1 MSQVPIHLHRA
12 AWSAL
17 GSIPGCAL
25 DTVVWAGSRT
35 TCSRVL
41 VVRGTGWSPS
51 LHRVGMA
58 WEIDLSPD
66 VAGRTYETDDNMLDL
81 MSVRLEEQRRR
92 SLAGCALGAPV
103 PLRVDGGAPSP
114 VDHLVIDVSLMALLA
129 DMALRRDQDMD
140 RAVTPIGHAVCA
152 LHEATS
158 DHDGGHAIL
167 GRETQVSCSDVG
179 RLVSPSWHMGE
190 DRIVALT
197 SPAGRYASM
206 APPPARRPGD
216 APTVTMS
223 GSTVLVSG
231 AILPETA
238 LAGAP
243 GRRVGDLVDI
253 HPLLHDRIVDKAHG
267 GDGWFAVSMTE
278 AVVRIGDV
286 AKLSPAEA
294 LSKLRAMTGGPGRPA
309 SRGGNA

>member
-1 MSQVPIHLHRA
+1 MSPVPIHLHRA

-17 GSIPGCAL
+17 GSIPGCSL

-41 VVRGTGWSPS
+41 VVRATGWSPS

-58 WEIDLSPD
+58 WEVDLGPD
-66 VAGRTYETDDNMLDL
+66 ASGRTYDTPETMLDL
-81 MSVRLEEQRRR
+81 LEARLEEQRRR

-103 PLRVDGGAPSP
+103 PMRVDGGAPSP

-129 DMALRRDQDMD
+129 DMALRQDQGMD
-140 RAVTPIGHAVCA
+140 KAVSPIGHAVCA

-158 DHDGGHAIL
+158 DHDGGNAIL
-167 GRETQVSCSDVG
+167 GRETQVSCSGVG

-190 DRIVALT
+190 DRMVTLT

-206 APPPARRPGD
+206 APPPARKPGD
-216 APTVTMS
+216 APTVTMA

-231 AILPETA
+231 AVLPETA
-238 LAGAP
+238 LAGAD
-243 GRRVGDLVDI
+243 GRLVGDMADI
-253 HPLLHDRIVDKAHG
+253 HPLLHDRIVDKAYG
-267 GDGWFAVSMTE
+267 GDGWFAISMTE
-278 AVVRIGDV
+278 TVVRIGDV
-286 AKLSPAEA
+286 ARLEPAEA
-294 LSKLRAMTGGPGRPA
+294 LSKLRAMMA
-309 SRGGNA
+309 